1 MKDSDLSDA
10 LEAAVADEFERLK
23 KLPASLLRV
32 LGHDG
37 VTQILSVGSHSYEI
51 KAWSEPVAAVPDSFV
66 VFVDALEPG
75 SSGSTHLRGFLVKP
89 GQPYTDLPESLLR
102 SYDEP

>member
-10 LEAAVADEFERLK
+10 LEVAVADEFERLK

-32 LGHDG
+32 LGHEG
-37 VTQILSVGSHSYEI
+37 VTQILKVGAHSYEI
-51 KAWSEPVAAVPDSFV
+51 KAWSKPVAEVPDSFV
-66 VFVDALEPG
+66 VLAGALERS